1 MSAKPI
7 LIDTCVLFTGEV
19 RKLLLIMAKHNILQ
33 PYWSEIIFEEWR
45 RNSKFNIED
54 QITAL
59 KNDYPSALV
68 TDFEDMIHDIQL
80 RDKDDRHVIAAA
92 FKAKA
97 DLIITFNIKDFPYM
111 KLHPYQLDKSHPDI
125 FCLNMIKAHQGIIE
139 DIKANISLDEL
150 EKCNLTKTIN
160 YLKQ

>member
-59 KNDYPSALV
+59 KNDYFFFEIYVPSNEIPA
-68 TDFEDMIHDIQL
+68 
-80 RDKDDRHVIAAA
+80 R
-92 FKAKA
+92 
-97 DLIITFNIKDFPYM
+97 
-111 KLHPYQLDKSHPDI
+111 
-125 FCLNMIKAHQGIIE
+125 
-139 DIKANISLDEL
+139 
-150 EKCNLTKTIN
+150 
-160 YLKQ
+160 